1 VTRRAAPLWAVL
13 AAVSLLAGCA
23 SGPAKPKPA
32 DLVALTPVVVAKPQW
47 SAKLPAIS
55 FALQVQ
61 VHGDKLTLA
70 ASDGTVLQ
78 LDAASGRELWR
89 LSVGSPLAAGVGS
102 DGQLSAVVTQ
112 ANELVALQEGRVLW
126 RQRLTTQAYT
136 APLVAGARVF
146 VLSADRAVSAYDGR
160 TGARLWTQQRPGN
173 DPLVLRQAGVILP
186 VGDTLV
192 AGLSGRLLGLNPL
205 NGSVRW
211 DAAIATPRGINEVER
226 LVDLVG
232 PAARQGNVV
241 CARAFQAAVGCVNT
255 EAGNTAWTRQSDGL
269 VGLAVD
275 DRQVFGTESNSTVQT
290 WRRSDGERGW
300 SSDRLR
306 FRELTAPLV
315 VGRSVAVG
323 DFQGYVHF
331 LSREDGSLQGR
342 LSTDG
347 SAVVATPL
355 MAGNTLV
362 VVTAA
367 GGVFG
372 FSLP

>member
-1 VTRRAAPLWAVL
+1 MTRRSSALWAVL
-13 AAVSLLAGCA
+13 AAACLLAACA

-32 DLVALTPVVVAKPQW
+32 DLVAITPVVQAKPLW
-47 SAKLPAIS
+47 SLKLSAIS
-55 FALQVQ
+55 FAMQVQ

-70 ASDGTVLQ
+70 TNDGTVLQ

-89 LSVGSPLAAGVGS
+89 QSVGGPLAAGVGS

-126 RQRLTTQAYT
+126 RQRLSTQVYT

-160 TGARLWTQQRPGN
+160 SGARLWTQQRPGN
-173 DPLVLRQAGVILP
+173 DPLVLRQSGVLLP

-192 AGLSGRLLGLNPL
+192 AGLSGRPVGLNPL
-205 NGSVRW
+205 NGSIRW
-211 DAAIATPRGINEVER
+211 DAAVATPRGINEVER

-232 PAARQGNVV
+232 PPARLGRMV

-255 EAGNTAWTRQSDGL
+255 EAGTLLWTRQSDGL
-269 VGLAVD
+269 VGLAAD
-275 DRQVFGTESNSTVQT
+275 ERQVFGTESNSTVQS

-300 SSDRLR
+300 SSDQLR
-306 FRELTAPLV
+306 FRGLTAPLV

-323 DFQGYVHF
+323 DFQGFVHF

-342 LSTDG
+342 QSTDG
-347 SAVVATPL
+347 SAVAATPL

-362 VVTAA
+362 VVTAS

>member
-1 VTRRAAPLWAVL
+1 MTRCAAPLWALL
-13 AAVSLLAGCA
+13 AAVSLLAACA

-32 DLVALTPVVVAKPQW
+32 DLVALTPVVVAKPLW

-70 ASDGTVLQ
+70 AGDGTVLQ

-89 LSVGSPLAAGVGS
+89 QTVGSPLAAGVGS

-255 EAGNTAWTRQSDGL
+255 EAGNTTWTRQSDGL
-269 VGLAVD
+269 VGLAAD
-275 DRQVFGTESNSTVQT
+275 QRLVFGTESNSNVQT

-323 DFQGYVHF
+323 DFQGFVHF

>member
-1 VTRRAAPLWAVL
+1 MTSRAAPLWAVL
-13 AAVSLLAGCA
+13 AAVSLLAACA

-32 DLVALTPVVVAKPQW
+32 DLVALTPVVVAKPLW

-89 LSVGSPLAAGVGS
+89 QAVGSPLSAGVGS

-211 DAAIATPRGINEVER
+211 DAAIATPAASTRSSAWWTWSAP
-226 LVDLVG
+226 L
-232 PAARQGNVV
+232 PAKAMW
-241 CARAFQAAVGCVNT
+241 CARVPSRRPWAA
-255 EAGNTAWTRQSDGL
+255 
-269 VGLAVD
+269 
-275 DRQVFGTESNSTVQT
+275 STPK
-290 WRRSDGERGW
+290 R
-300 SSDRLR
+300 
-306 FRELTAPLV
+306 
-315 VGRSVAVG
+315 
-323 DFQGYVHF
+323 
-331 LSREDGSLQGR
+331 
-342 LSTDG
+342 
-347 SAVVATPL
+347 ATPL
-355 MAGNTLV
+355 GRASLTVWWAWRPTSAKSLAPSPTAPCRPGAAAMAS
-362 VVTAA
+362 AA
-367 GGVFG
+367 GPATGCVFA
-372 FSLP
+372 S

>member
-1 VTRRAAPLWAVL
+1 
-13 AAVSLLAGCA
+13 
-23 SGPAKPKPA
+23 
-32 DLVALTPVVVAKPQW
+32 
-47 SAKLPAIS
+47 
-55 FALQVQ
+55 
-61 VHGDKLTLA
+61 
-70 ASDGTVLQ
+70 
-78 LDAASGRELWR
+78 
-89 LSVGSPLAAGVGS
+89 LAAGVGS

-126 RQRLTTQAYT
+126 RQRLSTQAYT

-255 EAGNTAWTRQSDGL
+255 EAGNTTWTRQSDGL
-269 VGLAVD
+269 VGLAAD
-275 DRQVFGTESNSTVQT
+275 ERQVFGTESNSTVQT

-306 FRELTAPLV
+306 FRELTAPVV

-323 DFQGYVHF
+323 DYQGYVHF